1 MTAYRTQNTRYS
13 EPGAPWTAHGPGA
26 PLRSCRHGRAS
37 PANPPPTS
45 TPRSSV
51 PTPQPVPRLDFGQ
64 RQRVYAHHGMAARE
78 AQRIRRRANRRKL
91 NALNTMPPYWSH
103 GADLRAHPR
112 DLLREPGV
120 EILAISV
127 CTFGDLHALLGNL
140 PGRIRRPAPATHP
153 ADRPCRSAT
162 PRAVGLQL
170 VRCDF
175 VAVLA
180 FPLNRTPDGIGLGLQ
195 LRVYERTPKAS
206 VASMRLSIVAVD
218 AGHGTADDC
227 RGRHPSP
234 DGSADAGIAACA
246 AATGRS
252 PRCGGGHPLLRPR
265 APRPSTPHVEA
276 GAFEESHAARSSR
289 AQHSQVAVW
298 LPAAGERCSEGTGR
312 PNTTSGGHRDCRRE
326 TAPTAGVN
334 CLTDSH
340 RKPPKG
346 GAKCHR
352 DICSSCS
359 CSRSHSEWCTL

>member
-91 NALNTMPPYWSH
+91 NALNTIPPYWSH

-180 FPLNRTPDGIGLGLQ
+180 FPLNRTPDGIGLGLN
-195 LRVYERTPKAS
+195 S
-206 VASMRLSIVAVD
+206 ASMSGRPRRPWRACGFPLSPSMLDTARPTI
-218 AGHGTADDC
+218 AGAAIPRRMARRTRASPPARPPLAGR
-227 RGRHPSP
+227 RG
-234 DGSADAGIAACA
+234 AA
-246 AATGRS
+246 AATHCFGQE
-252 PRCGGGHPLLRPR
+252 P
-265 APRPSTPHVEA
+265 PRPSTPHVEA

-312 PNTTSGGHRDCRRE
+312 PKTTSGGHPDCRRE

-334 CLTDSH
+334 CLTDSQ

-359 CSRSHSEWCTL
+359 CSRSHWEWCTL